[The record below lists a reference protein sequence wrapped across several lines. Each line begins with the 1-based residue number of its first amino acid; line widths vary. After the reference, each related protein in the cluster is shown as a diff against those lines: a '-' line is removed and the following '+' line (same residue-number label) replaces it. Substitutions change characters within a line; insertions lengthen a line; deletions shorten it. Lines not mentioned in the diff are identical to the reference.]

1 LRQAALQSKSVICSI
16 VTSAGGKATTTTSR
30 GKRSTENASFRIPA
44 TLKALGDPLTIPRES
59 IVRSLRL
66 ELYTLIA
73 GAFWRKM
80 SIEKSVNFL
89 QPRGTFSCGSGVRAA
104 NDSSHSAGHPRGYR
118 SVENFGP
125 LKW

>member
-1 LRQAALQSKSVICSI
+1 M
-16 VTSAGGKATTTTSR
+16 
-30 GKRSTENASFRIPA
+30 
-44 TLKALGDPLTIPRES
+44 
-59 IVRSLRL
+59 

-104 NDSSHSAGHPRGYR
+104 NDPPGEDEHKWAWQPVAGR
-118 SVENFGP
+118 
-125 LKW
+125 